1 MFSVEMIL
9 ISMIAKEISYSFFF
23 LMYLVCERLAD
34 FIYIIL

>member
-9 ISMIAKEISYSFFF
+9 ISMIAKEISYSFF
-23 LMYLVCERLAD
+23 LMYLVCESLAD